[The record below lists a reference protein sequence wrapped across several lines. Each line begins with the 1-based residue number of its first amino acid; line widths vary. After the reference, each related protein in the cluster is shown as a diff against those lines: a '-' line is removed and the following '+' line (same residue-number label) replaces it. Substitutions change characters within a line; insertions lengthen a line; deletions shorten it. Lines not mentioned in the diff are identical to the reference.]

1 MAQLGRA
8 LRSGRRGREF
18 ESRHPDHKKIHKIV
32 DFYFEDNEYH
42 QKHEYQSVFL
52 RMLYNESKQLFISE

>member
-1 MAQLGRA
+1 
-8 LRSGRRGREF
+8 
-18 ESRHPDHKKIHKIV
+18 V

>member
-18 ESRHPDHKKIHKIV
+18 ESRHPDHKIRIA
-32 DFYFEDNEYH
+32 DFYFEDIEYLQEHEYH
-42 QKHEYQSVFL
+42 SIFL
-52 RMLYNESKQLFISE
+52 RMLYNESKQSFISK